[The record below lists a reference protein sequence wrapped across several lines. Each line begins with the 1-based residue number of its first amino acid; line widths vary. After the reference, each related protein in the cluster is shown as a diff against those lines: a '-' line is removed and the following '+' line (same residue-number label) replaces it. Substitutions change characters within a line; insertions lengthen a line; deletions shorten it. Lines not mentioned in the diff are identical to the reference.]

1 MIGEAIQAAL
11 VPVITNTF
19 AEIMSEEAAA
29 PYCLHTEKETP
40 LKLKEGL
47 CGYSYSVEVFV
58 ADSTT
63 DSVKALSISIVTAL
77 EALEGTTYPDQ
88 EDLEQGETATIID
101 EVIYEGDDPGFD
113 PESRLHGNLLT
124 FTIETLNR

>member
-1 MIGEAIQAAL
+1 MIGEAIQSAL
-11 VPVITNTF
+11 VAIIPNTF
-19 AEIMSEEAAA
+19 AEVMNEESAA

-40 LKLKEGL
+40 VKLKEGL
-47 CGYSYSVEVFV
+47 CGYTYNVEVFIV
-58 ADSTT
+58 DQTP
-63 DSVKALSISIVTAL
+63 DLVKALSVSAISAL
-77 EALEGTTYPDQ
+77 EALEGTSYPLA
-88 EDLEQGETATIID
+88 EDLEEGETATTID